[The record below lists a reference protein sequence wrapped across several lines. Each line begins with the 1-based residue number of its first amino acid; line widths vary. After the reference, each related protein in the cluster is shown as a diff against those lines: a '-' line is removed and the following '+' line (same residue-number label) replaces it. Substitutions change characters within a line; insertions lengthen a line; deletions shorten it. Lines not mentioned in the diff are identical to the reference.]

1 MEWRRWSSEYP
12 ADSGDSLSR
21 KAWLSTLEPFLVS
34 FKPASSRL
42 CALLAEEGG
51 SVGGGDKELKL
62 KSRGHGRV

>member
-1 MEWRRWSSEYP
+1 MEWRRWSSECP

-21 KAWLSTLEPFLVS
+21 KPWLSTFKPFLTS
-34 FKPASSRL
+34 FKPASCRL
-42 CALLAEEGG
+42 CELLAEEGG